1 VSELQKFAPTAGSF
15 SPDAKG
21 YVALNLAS
29 THKDEWLSSV
39 AVAYGYASDREK
51 TFEYLERAYSQA
63 DEELLLSIRLPAFDF
78 IRSDP
83 RYADLMRR
91 LGLPG

>member
-1 VSELQKFAPTAGSF
+1 
-15 SPDAKG
+15 
-21 YVALNLAS
+21 VALNLAS

-51 TFEYLERAYSQA
+51 TFEYLEKAYSQA